1 MLGLWL
7 HGLRGRPLHFVVGSV
22 VTRGAVWPLF
32 SVSLFFG
39 FCCSGGGCAGG
50 RGGVRIDSDRGA
62 EGRSKKQDQ
71 TQSSQRNMRKHIEG
85 QGGAAPLSAI
95 FMDVTGPASVG
106 AHLLIGSLHRPLGQQ
121 FVTEPPN

>member
-1 MLGLWL
+1 MLTSCSRIDGHTELG
-7 HGLRGRPLHFVVGSV
+7 HG
-22 VTRGAVWPLF
+22 VT
-32 SVSLFFG
+32 
-39 FCCSGGGCAGG
+39 GG
-50 RGGVRIDSDRGA
+50 RGVRIDSDRGA